1 MALLPDARPF
11 YTILMIRVLIVDE
24 HEQVRR
30 ALEACLRATED
41 LQVVKST
48 GRYLQAVHDALALAP
63 EVILLETK
71 SPDGIETLQAL
82 RTEVPQAAVIV
93 LTSYSDSREEEA
105 VLALGAVAYVLKT
118 LDTQV
123 LLATIRQAAGGTIT
137 EPGAEELDPLC
148 SVALQG
154 PEPLHTNAAKT

>member
-11 YTILMIRVLIVDE
+11 YTIPMIRVLIVDE
-24 HEQVRR
+24 HEPVRR
-30 ALEACLRATED
+30 ALEACLCVTED

-48 GRYLQAVHDALALAP
+48 GRYTQAVHDAYALAP

-71 SPDGIETLQAL
+71 ALDGIETLEAL
-82 RTEVPQAAVIV
+82 RTVAPQSAVIV

-123 LLATIRQAAGGTIT
+123 LLQAIRRAGGAST
-137 EPGAEELDPLC
+137 EQGAEVLEPLC
-148 SVALQG
+148 HA
-154 PEPLHTNAAKT
+154 PLLDAC